1 MADLVVLIY
10 DTEQA
15 ASEVL
20 AKLQTAET
28 EHAIDLEDAVVVTKN
43 KKGKVKIHQT
53 ADTSTVRKT
62 AVKGS
67 ILGLLVGVIFMV
79 PVFGLLFGAGLG
91 ALFSRIKDLGLDDD
105 FVKQIGKSL
114 QPEHSAIFLLVRK
127 ANPQKALELLAPFE
141 GTVYQTSL
149 PKEAEDLL
157 KETLE
162 KDQPEDNT

>member
-1 MADLVVLIY
+1 MADLVVIIY
-10 DTEQA
+10 NIEQK
-15 ASEVL
+15 ASKALAVL
-20 AKLQTAET
+20 QSAESGD
-28 EHAIDLEDAVVVTKN
+28 IDLEDAVVVTKN
-43 KKGKVKIHQT
+43 KKGKTKIHQT
-53 ADTSTVRKT
+53 TDASTAGKT
-62 AVKGS
+62 ALKGS
-67 ILGLLVGVIFMV
+67 VLGLLVGVIFMV

-114 QPEHSAIFLLVRK
+114 QPEHSALFLLVRK
-127 ANPQKALELLAPFE
+127 ANPQKALEMLAPFG

-162 KDQPEDNT
+162 NSHAENDK

>member
-1 MADLVVLIY
+1 MADLVVIIY
-10 DTEQA
+10 DTEQK

-20 AKLQTAET
+20 AKLKIAKIKHT
-28 EHAIDLEDAVVVTKN
+28 IDLEDAVVVTKS
-43 KKGKVKIHQT
+43 KKGKTKIHQT
-53 ADTSTVRKT
+53 ADTSTAGKT

-67 ILGLLVGVIFMV
+67 ILGLLVGIIFMV

-127 ANPQKALELLAPFE
+127 ADPQKALEILAPFE

-157 KETLE
+157 KETLKKE
-162 KDQPEDNT
+162 QQEDNA